1 MSVIDYKF
9 VNSVDV
15 EQTRSEP
22 VEQAETDV
30 SNLKLLVKDE
40 RLEGWMSL
48 HTSLVT
54 FSNADVS

>member
-9 VNSVDV
+9 VNNVAV

-22 VEQAETDV
+22 VEQADTDV

-40 RLEGWMSL
+40 RLEGWMFL
-48 HTSLVT
+48 LYIR
-54 FSNADVS
+54 VS

>member
-1 MSVIDYKF
+1 MSIIDYKF

-22 VEQAETDV
+22 VKEAETDV

-40 RLEGWMSL
+40 RLEGWMFL
-48 HTSLVT
+48 LYIR
-54 FSNADVS
+54 VS

>member
-22 VEQAETDV
+22 VKEADSDV
-30 SNLKLLVKDE
+30 SNLKLLVRDE
-40 RLEGWMSL
+40 RLEGWMFL
-48 HTSLVT
+48 LYIR
-54 FSNADVS
+54 VS